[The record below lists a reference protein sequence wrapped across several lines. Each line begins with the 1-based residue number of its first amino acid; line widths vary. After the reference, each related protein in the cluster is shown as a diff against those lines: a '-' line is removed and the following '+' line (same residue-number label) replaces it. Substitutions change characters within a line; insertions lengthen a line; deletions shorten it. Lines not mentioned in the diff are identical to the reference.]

1 MILLVDM
8 GNSRLKSAVY
18 SASGLSDFHSEPYD
32 GRKAIEC
39 LGEHLLQ
46 YCDVTDL
53 ALVSVRGK
61 GFEADVR
68 ELCQQSGVKLHW
80 AGSVAEAHG
89 VKNQYRLPETLGSD
103 RFVALVGAHHLL
115 PSEHCIVVDC
125 GTAVTIDGLTADG
138 EFSGGVIIPGLR
150 LWGDSLIQRADQLN
164 EHRLQHPEVF
174 ARDTAQAI
182 GSGSLYGL
190 VGAIEGICQRMQDQL
205 EVRFGSAIHV
215 SRILCGGDAELI
227 AEHAQS
233 KFQLQPHL
241 VLQGL
246 AQFVDC

>member
-8 GNSRLKSAVY
+8 GNSRLKSAVCY
-18 SASGLSDFHSEPYD
+18 AGDLSVFHSEAYA
-32 GRKAIEC
+32 GRKAIDC
-39 LGEHLLQ
+39 LSSHLLQ
-46 YCDVTDL
+46 QDNVTDL

-68 ELCQQSGVKLHW
+68 ELCQHEGIRLHW
-80 AGSVAEAHG
+80 AGSVAQAHG
-89 VKNQYRLPETLGSD
+89 VKNLYRQPETLGSD
-103 RFVALVGAHHLL
+103 RFVALVGARQLFAN
-115 PSEHCIVVDC
+115 ECCIVVDC

-164 EHRLQHPEVF
+164 EHHLQHPEIF

-190 VGAIEGICQRMQDQL
+190 IGAIEGICQRMQDQF
-205 EVRFGSAIHV
+205 ETRFGPGV
-215 SRILCGGDAELI
+215 QVRRILCGGDAGVI

-233 KFQLQPHL
+233 VFQLQPHL

-246 AQFVDC
+246 ARFADC